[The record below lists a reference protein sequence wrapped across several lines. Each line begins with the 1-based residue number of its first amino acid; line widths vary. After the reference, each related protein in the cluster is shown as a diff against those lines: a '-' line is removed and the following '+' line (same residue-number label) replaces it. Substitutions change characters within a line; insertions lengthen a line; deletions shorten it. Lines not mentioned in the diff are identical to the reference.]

1 MLNMNKVLIIGT
13 GIAIVAYIMA
23 GLFGYVTFSTHPD
36 VDQIMNDQNILKA
49 PYGGLTIIKCCLI
62 GLLIVVLFASP
73 FCVLPCKD
81 SVEELLM
88 PDNKKFSKVQNI
100 QWTFIF
106 TIISY
111 AVAFIVP
118 SLGDIMTILGA
129 TTNTGIGFLF
139 PIIFYLKIEE
149 NNGGTFAPNKLI
161 AYFVFV
167 TISICSCI
175 ELYSFI
181 KKKIDPD
188 DANE

>member
-1 MLNMNKVLIIGT
+1 M
-13 GIAIVAYIMA
+13 
-23 GLFGYVTFSTHPD
+23 
-36 VDQIMNDQNILKA
+36 
-49 PYGGLTIIKCCLI
+49 IIKSCLI
-62 GLLIVVLFASP
+62 GLLVVVLFASP

-81 SVEELLM
+81 SVEELIM

-106 TIISY
+106 TIIAY
-111 AVAFIVP
+111 VVAFFVP

-139 PIIFYLKIEE
+139 PIIFYLKIEKD
-149 NNGGTFAPNKLI
+149 NGGTWAPNKLI

-167 TISICSCI
+167 TISICSII

-181 KKKIDPD
+181 LKKVNPD
-188 DANE
+188 DVNK